1 MREEWRRGEEW
12 RQQRETIASRRSDRR
27 GDERHQKEE
36 AAKRGERRLEAVT
49 TRIESGARRG
59 MRRDERGLAKI
70 GQHIKLRRD
79 EGCQAMGPTRFGGPA
94 FTAGHQG
101 GTAACTRSREAKRVP
116 KSGVTGL

>member
-59 MRRDERGLAKI
+59 MRRDERVAPGAVES
-70 GQHIKLRRD
+70 GQRAGEACVACGRQHRNQ
-79 EGCQAMGPTRFGGPA
+79 GGQPARFGSEKIIP
-94 FTAGHQG
+94 
-101 GTAACTRSREAKRVP
+101 
-116 KSGVTGL
+116 